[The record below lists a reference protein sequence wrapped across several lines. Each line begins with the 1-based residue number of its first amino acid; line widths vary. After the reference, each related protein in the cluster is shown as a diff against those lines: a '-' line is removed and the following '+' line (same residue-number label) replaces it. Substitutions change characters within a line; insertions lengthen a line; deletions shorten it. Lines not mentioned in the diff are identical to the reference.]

1 MRDINITGMLI
12 SKSKK
17 NYLAEYFQEKYNNS
31 KIIQTKINELLNNK
45 HKNSSEVFI
54 NKQSCII
61 TDHEILANKFN
72 NDFVNIAQNL
82 LKGLRETNN
91 KFQYYLKTKIKTV
104 SFSKKLNLLK
114 KVKFKNAS
122 QLNMQ
127 LLTFSLT

>member
-82 LKGLRETNN
+82 LKGLGEANN
-91 KFQYYLKTKIKTV
+91 KFQYYLKNQNKN
-104 SFSKKLNLLK
+104 SFFLK
-114 KVKFKNAS
+114 ETEPVEEG
-122 QLNMQ
+122 
-127 LLTFSLT
+127 